1 VEAALF
7 EIAKVIMRLTVLAGG
22 VGAAKL
28 LSGLVQVL
36 PQANL
41 TIISNT
47 GDDFRW
53 MGLYISPDI
62 DTVIYTLAGI
72 VNPATGWGVRDDT
85 FHALERLAQL
95 ECATWFQLGDR
106 DLATHLYRTHRL
118 ECGDSHT
125 KITLDLCR
133 QNGVSASVLPMTDSH
148 VPTLVHTNEGTLG
161 FQDYFVRRHCSPEV
175 RSLSYQGIDAARPA
189 PGVIDAIRLANAI
202 VLCPS
207 NPYLSIGPILA
218 VPGIRTALRET
229 RARVLAVTP
238 IVAGE
243 ALKGPAAVMMRQLGE
258 EASASGVARR
268 YQDFLDIFVVDCR
281 DEHLQEQIESLGM
294 EVRIEQTVMDSMEA
308 RIALAR
314 RLVEILA

>member
-1 VEAALF
+1 
-7 EIAKVIMRLTVLAGG
+7 MRLTALAGG

-36 PQANL
+36 PQDNL

-85 FHALERLAQL
+85 FHALERLAKL

-106 DLATHLYRTHRL
+106 DLATHLYRTYRL

-133 QNGVSASVLPMTDSH
+133 QNGVSARLIPMTDSH

-161 FQDYFVRRHCSPEV
+161 FQDYFVRRHCSPAV
-175 RSLSYQGIDAARPA
+175 RGLSYQGIDAARPA
-189 PGVIDAIRLANAI
+189 PGVIDAIRLADAI

-207 NPYLSIGPILA
+207 NPYISIGPILA

-268 YQDFLDIFVVDCR
+268 YQDFLDIFVVDRR
-281 DEHLQEQIESLGM
+281 DEHLREQIESLGM